1 MKLEILS
8 WQNLHELEKQLYVLF
23 STLLKNV
30 FQPYILNLVQIINLT
45 YPRKNVVE
53 IGSITLLI
61 RFLLLVKLFC

>member
-8 WQNLHELEKQLYVLF
+8 WQNLHELKKQLYVLF
-23 STLLKNV
+23 STLLKHV
-30 FQPYILNLVQIINLT
+30 FQPYILNIVQVINLT
-45 YPRKNVVE
+45 CPRKNVVE